1 MTAKAE
7 RIKSELTGLTSEDRA
22 ELARFL
28 IESLDERE
36 EEGVAAAWDA
46 ELRRRAEEIESGRVT
61 GERAEQ
67 VLRELRAKYS

>member
-7 RIKSELTGLTSEDRA
+7 QIKSELAGLTPADRA

-28 IESLDERE
+28 IQSLDEQE

-46 ELRRRAEEIESGRVT
+46 ELQQRAEDIVSGRVT
-61 GERAEQ
+61 GERAET